1 MYHTYVAS
9 FVKHAIC
16 KMKLDRKSIYD
27 RFQEIPYFWKDI
39 LNDLAPWTINEFVID
54 PLRKQDRLI
63 IKMPILF

>member
-27 RFQEIPYFWKDI
+27 RFQEIPYFLKDI
-39 LNDLAPWTINEFVID
+39 LNNL
-54 PLRKQDRLI
+54 
-63 IKMPILF
+63 